1 MKIDATIAL
10 DHPLE
15 RYAFDLQEVP
25 SAWEAPLNVNFL
37 GEIHAWGEYWSEKGS
52 VHIQGNIAARLDA
65 QCSRCLV
72 SVEYPLQLEVEG
84 IFAQQ
89 QDDENEVYGL
99 QGKLMLLDK
108 FILDEI
114 SLALPSQYLC
124 KPDCKGLCP
133 KCGVNRNLEACDCD
147 ISSNAFNP
155 FEKLKDLF

>member
-1 MKIDATIAL
+1 M
-10 DHPLE
+10 E

-25 SAWEAPLNVNFL
+25 TAWEAPLNVNFL
-37 GEIHAWGEYWSEKGS
+37 GGIHAWGEYWSEKGS

>member
-1 MKIDATIAL
+1 M
-10 DHPLE
+10 
-15 RYAFDLQEVP
+15 
-25 SAWEAPLNVNFL
+25 L
-37 GEIHAWGEYWSEKGS
+37 GGEYWSEKGS

-84 IFAQQ
+84 IFTQQ

>member
-25 SAWEAPLNVNFL
+25 TAWEAPLNVNFL

-72 SVEYPLQLEVEG
+72 SVEYSLQLEVEG

>member
-25 SAWEAPLNVNFL
+25 TAWEAPLNVNFL